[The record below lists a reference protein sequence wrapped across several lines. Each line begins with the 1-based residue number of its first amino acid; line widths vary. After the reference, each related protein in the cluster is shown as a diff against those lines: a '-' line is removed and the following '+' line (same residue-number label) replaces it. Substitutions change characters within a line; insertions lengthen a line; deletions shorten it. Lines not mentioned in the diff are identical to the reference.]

1 MTEKAVVF
9 QNYNQELVK
18 CIEVLKRKKQKIK
31 LEIAQ
36 DEKNK
41 EDIAAQIRG
50 LQEKQEGMDTEISKK
65 KIT

>member
-1 MTEKAVVF
+1 M
-9 QNYNQELVK
+9 
-18 CIEVLKRKKQKIK
+18 
-31 LEIAQ
+31 EIAQ

-65 KIT
+65 KITYAKINDTLGNLKIFIELLN